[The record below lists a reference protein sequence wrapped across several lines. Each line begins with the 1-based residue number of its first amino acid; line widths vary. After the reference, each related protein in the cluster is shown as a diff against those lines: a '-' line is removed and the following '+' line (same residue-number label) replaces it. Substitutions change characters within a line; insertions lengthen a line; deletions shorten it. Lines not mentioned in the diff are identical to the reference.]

1 MNIRHLHIV
10 TIATCVTL
18 GAYLWTG
25 AASAQSFTPSPAGK
39 ALFDGL
45 CTDCHGVNGTG
56 DEAPALNHA
65 LGADDAALHKLI
77 ADGSP
82 DGRMPR
88 ARRMTD
94 DEADAL
100 VAYVRQLGRGAPTK
114 VAGDVAKGRAVYQKL
129 DCAACHTIAGAGGVV
144 GPELTRV
151 GQKRSAAY
159 LRQMVLE
166 PGKNKPKGSTGI
178 LLNGFSEYLPVSVVE
193 RDGRE
198 VRGIRVNE
206 DSFTIQVRDGKGQLY
221 SFKKSNVQNVEK
233 QFGRSLMPSYKDRL
247 AGSDTDDLV
256 AYLYSLGNAK

>member
-1 MNIRHLHIV
+1 VKLQSIRI
-10 TIATCVTL
+10 IALAAAVS
-18 GAYLWTG
+18 AWTSV
-25 AASAQSFTPSPAGK
+25 AAAQSFTQASPGK

-77 ADGSP
+77 ADGTP

-88 ARRMTD
+88 VRRMTD
-94 DEADAL
+94 DEADQL
-100 VAYVRQLGRGAPTK
+100 VAYVRTLGRGAATK
-114 VAGDVAKGRAVYQKL
+114 VAGDAGKGRGIYQKL
-129 DCAACHTIAGAGGVV
+129 DCATCHVIAGEGGVL
-144 GPELTRV
+144 GPELTRI
-151 GQKRSAAY
+151 GQRRSASY
-159 LRQMVLE
+159 LRQAVID
-166 PGKNKPKGSTGI
+166 PGAAKPKGSTGI

-206 DSFTIQVRDGKGQLY
+206 DSFTIQVRDASGKLY
-221 SFKKSNVQNVEK
+221 SFRKSNVQNVDK

-247 AGSDTDDLV
+247 NGADADDLV
-256 AYLYSLGNAK
+256 AYLYSLGAAK

>member
-1 MNIRHLHIV
+1 MNIRYFRIIIGTV
-10 TIATCVTL
+10 IAS
-18 GAYLWTG
+18 AWAG
-25 AASAQSFTPSPAGK
+25 AAGAQSFTPPPQGK

-77 ADGSP
+77 FDGSP

-88 ARRMTD
+88 VRRMTEE
-94 DEADAL
+94 EADQL
-100 VAYVRQLGRGAPTK
+100 VAYVRTLGRGAPVK
-114 VAGDVAKGRAVYQKL
+114 VAGDVAKGRAVYQRL
-129 DCAACHTIAGAGGVV
+129 DCASCHVIAGAGGVL
-144 GPELTRV
+144 GPDLTKI
-151 GQKRSAAY
+151 GQRRAASY

-166 PGKNKPKGSTGI
+166 PGSVKPKGQTGI

-206 DSFTIQVRDGKGQLY
+206 DSFTIQLRDANGKIY
-221 SFKKSNVQNVEK
+221 SFRKSNVQNVDK
-233 QFGRSLMPSYKDRL
+233 QFGRSLMPSYKARL
-247 AGSDTDDLV
+247 NAADTDDLV
-256 AYLYSLGNAK
+256 AYLYSLGSAK